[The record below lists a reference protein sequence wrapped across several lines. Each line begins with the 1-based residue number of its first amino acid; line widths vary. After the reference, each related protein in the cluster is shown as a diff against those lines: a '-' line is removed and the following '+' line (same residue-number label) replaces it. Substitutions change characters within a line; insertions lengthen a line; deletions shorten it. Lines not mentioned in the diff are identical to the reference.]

1 MINQMNQN
9 DHTPNAFSNTL
20 KELQIGKL
28 LRKSNITK
36 SCGISAYEVF
46 QFLLLL
52 VFQGKNL
59 FRFLNSKHKDQAVS
73 KNTYY
78 RFLNEISYNW
88 SRFLLLLA
96 VKVTAAFDSLTK
108 PERVKV
114 LILDDSVI
122 KRSRSKTV
130 ELLARVYDHVEHKFQ
145 IGFTLLALGWS
156 DGYSFIPTGF
166 NLLSSATK
174 SNRYNEVSDK
184 IDHRTNGYKFRK
196 ESMMQK
202 TDAAILLI
210 KNALQAGVR
219 ADYVLMDTWFTT
231 EPMLKE
237 ILHAGID
244 AIGMVKQLK
253 QRYTYY
259 GRHYTLLDLKKFVD
273 FSGAGNIFGSLVVT
287 TKAGIPVKIVFVRNR
302 NKKSECLY
310 ILSTDI
316 SLADAEIVRIY
327 GNRWSIECFFKA
339 SKSFLKLGTE
349 FQSHNY
355 GAMVSHTA
363 IVFTRYIILEWIRRN
378 QNDQK
383 TNGEL
388 FYMFC
393 EDIQDMDLTNA
404 LQSLMALFV
413 AHISTLSSDIT
424 SVLKSKVTEWI
435 ASQAAFIQ
443 ALFGNICWES

>member
-1 MINQMNQN
+1 MNQN
-9 DHTPNAFSNTL
+9 DHTPNKFSDAM

-36 SCGISAYEVF
+36 ACGIPAYEVF

-78 RFLNEISYNW
+78 RFLNETSYNW

-96 VKVTAAFDSLTK
+96 VKVTTAFHSLTR

-114 LILDDSVI
+114 LVLDDSVI
-122 KRSRSKTV
+122 KRNRSKAV
-130 ELLARVYDHVEHKFQ
+130 ELLARVYDHVEHKYQ
-145 IGFTLLALGWS
+145 KGFTLLTLGWS

-166 NLLSSATK
+166 NMLSSAEK
-174 SNRYNEVSDK
+174 SNRYQEISDT
-184 IDHRTNGYKFRK
+184 IDHRTNGYKARK
-196 ESMMQK
+196 ESIMHK

-210 KNALQAGVR
+210 KNALNAGVK

-231 EPMLKE
+231 EPMLKK
-237 ILHAGID
+237 ILLLGID

-253 QRYTYY
+253 QRYTYC
-259 GRHYTLLDLKKFVD
+259 GRQYTLPELKRFVR
-273 FSGAGNIFGSLVVT
+273 FEGAENIFGSLVVT
-287 TKAGIPVKIVFVRNR
+287 TKTGIPVKIVFVRNR

-310 ILSTDI
+310 ILSTNC
-316 SLADAEIVRIY
+316 SLDDTEIVRIY
-327 GNRWSIECFFKA
+327 GNRWSIECFFKS

-349 FQSHNY
+349 FQSRTY
-355 GAMVSHTA
+355 DAMVSHTA
-363 IVFTRYIILEWIRRN
+363 IVFTRYTILEWIRRN

-383 TNGEL
+383 TYGEL
-388 FYMFC
+388 FFMFC

-413 AHISTLSSDIT
+413 EHISILSADFT
-424 SVLKSKVTEWI
+424 SCIKSKVTDWMI
-435 ASQAAFIQ
+435 SQASFIQ